1 MIQSHTRRTFLLSA
15 GSAALLSA
23 CGNGENARQSR
34 AATAASG
41 VVYNH
46 GNGAEPASLDP
57 HHTQEAYAASI
68 IGDLIVGLTTEDV
81 DGNVIPG
88 AAERWNRSEDGKS
101 WTFYLRDHV
110 WSDGQPV
117 TTDDFVYAWRR
128 ILDPKT
134 AASYAYMLY
143 AIKNAE
149 AVNTGKM
156 PGTALGV
163 TAKDPRTL
171 VVELEHPVPF
181 MLQLMMHM
189 TTYPLPRHVVAAKGD
204 AWTKP
209 GSYVGNGAFILT
221 EWEANDH
228 ITLAKNPKFY
238 DAANVKIDTSIIYPT
253 SDYVAALKRFR
264 AGELDTQ
271 DRMPAQQIDWLRAN
285 LPQTLKLGPAL
296 TTEYLLANAAQKPF
310 DDVRIREALNL
321 AVDRETIVNKLGKIG
336 EPTAYSI
343 VPPKV
348 ANYPDGAFLNFRNMP
363 HPARIQRAQA
373 LMREAGYGPANP
385 LRTTLMIRSAAPTA
399 RRTPVAIQQ
408 MWNQVYVDAQILQL
422 DAAIFY
428 DRVQTGDFDIANAA
442 WGADYNDA
450 SSFLD
455 LLHSGNA
462 NNYSHYHNA
471 EYDRLLDQA
480 TLELDLV
487 KRGQLLAR
495 AEQIALNDFAWI
507 PISFWVTGS
516 LVRPYVKGWQDNVAN
531 VHRTRW
537 ISIDQAARAATV
549 SA

>member
-1 MIQSHTRRTFLLSA
+1 MPSHTRRTFLLSA

-23 CGNGENARQSR
+23 CGNSATAPGKPVS
-34 AATAASG
+34 AATG

-57 HHTQEAYAASI
+57 HHTQEAYAANI
-68 IGDLIVGLTTEDV
+68 IGDLLVGLTTEDV
-81 DGNVIPG
+81 GGNVIPG
-88 AAERWNRSEDGKS
+88 AAERWSRSEDGKI

-117 TTDDFVYAWRR
+117 TADDFVYAWRR

-143 AIKNAE
+143 AVKNAQ

-156 PGTALGV
+156 PGNALGV
-163 TAKDPRTL
+163 TAKDPATL

-204 AWTKP
+204 TWTKP
-209 GSYVGNGAFILT
+209 GSYVGNGPFILT

-228 ITLAKNPKFY
+228 ITVARNPKFY
-238 DAANVKIDTSIIYPT
+238 DAANVRVDTSIIYPT

-285 LPQTLKLGPAL
+285 LPQTLRLGPVL

-336 EPTAYSI
+336 EPAAYSI

-348 ANYPDGAFLNFRNMP
+348 ANYPDGSFLNFRNMP

-408 MWNQVYVDAQILQL
+408 MWNQIYVDAQILQL

-428 DRVQTGDFDIANAA
+428 DRVQSGDFDIANAA

-462 NNYSHYHNA
+462 NNYAHYRNA

-480 TLELDLV
+480 TVELDLV
-487 KRGQLLAR
+487 RRGELLAK
-495 AEQIALNDFAWI
+495 AEQIALDDFAWI

-537 ISIDQAARAATV
+537 ISIDEAARAATV
-549 SA
+549 AV